1 MNKFAVDVMSDDE
14 KNAFIEAFL
23 SNSGEQFQPEKVF
36 MFLTQLN
43 AGVDATDLVREF
55 GGEMYTL
62 TTDALGIWEAS
73 HDFWGFHG

>member
-1 MNKFAVDVMSDDE
+1 MNRDE

-43 AGVDATDLVREF
+43 AGVDANSLVREF

-62 TTDALGIWEAS
+62 TTDALGVWEAAR
-73 HDFWGFHG
+73 DFGGV